1 MNAPELVRQIE
12 EIGGVLTL
20 NGDRIRYELPEE
32 GETLLAELRRLRDEV
47 LVFLRQRCSI
57 PPLPKGVSIVE
68 WNPKQDPVVLTRFS
82 IVVDVQA
89 FITATLRDL
98 EAALTGKEWLAGN
111 RSVREILETLEQV
124 GVKLRVEMAG

>member
-1 MNAPELVRQIE
+1 MNALELVRQIE

-32 GETLLAELRRLRDEV
+32 GEALLPELRRLREDV
-47 LVFLRQRCSI
+47 RTFLRHRLSL
-57 PPLPKGVSIVE
+57 PPLPHGVSVVE